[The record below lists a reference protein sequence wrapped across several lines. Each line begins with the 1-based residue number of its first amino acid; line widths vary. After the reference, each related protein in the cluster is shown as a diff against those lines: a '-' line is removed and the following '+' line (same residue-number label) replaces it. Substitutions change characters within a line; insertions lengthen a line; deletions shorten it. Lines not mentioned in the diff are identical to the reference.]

1 MDELK
6 LAKSLI
12 KKFRTN
18 DPFEI
23 CECLDYTV
31 LSVPLSG
38 VRGFCQHYAG
48 NSIVY
53 LREDLPDHVKRF
65 VCGHE
70 LGHAIMH
77 TGTNE
82 IYMDTRTF
90 LKTSIYERQ
99 ADKFSVNLIYPDD
112 DYFMD
117 FQGFSI
123 SKIAKCLDLD
133 EWLIEYRLK
142 CLNK

>member
-1 MDELK
+1 
-6 LAKSLI
+6 
-12 KKFRTN
+12 
-18 DPFEI
+18 
-23 CECLDYTV
+23 
-31 LSVPLSG
+31 
-38 VRGFCQHYAG
+38 
-48 NSIVY
+48 
-53 LREDLPDHVKRF
+53 

-123 SKIAKCLDLD
+123 SKIAECLGLD
-133 EWLIEYRLK
+133 EWLVEYRLK